1 MPKVIINEFFRGGT
15 LTSGDEFIELLL
27 VEDFT
32 AAQINSFF
40 VGDSTGSKTGKFS
53 AYDFTNMNSIAPT
66 FRAGTIITVG
76 GTAAVT
82 QDTSYNPASGDWNIL
97 LNTGGSFLPNANSGN
112 TGDIAGEDIVW
123 VDTSNTGATISADG
137 FAADIGTASG
147 PFTSAVNVNFGS
159 NINNTGFA
167 LNSDLTGANSTANW
181 TTGLTFSAT
190 TPGQANGGA
199 NTSYINSLRSSG
211 GGNAGV
217 TIAQSGGSTDVNE
230 QGETTDTYT
239 IALDTTPTSSV
250 NIAIAADGET
260 QLSADGVNFF
270 NSLTLTLTNTTPQTI
285 TVRAVDDT
293 DVEGSP
299 HTGTIT
305 HTVTSSGD
313 SAYSNLTIPNVS
325 VNILD
330 NDIALVPIYTIQG
343 SGAASPF
350 VGNTLTTEGV
360 VVGDFQGSNGLNGFY
375 IQDATGD
382 GNAST
387 SDGIFVFAPN
397 SIDVNSGDRVRL
409 TGVVSEFSNQTQIQS
424 LSGLSV
430 VGTGAIAPTIVDLP
444 VATTTDLERYEGMLV
459 KFPETLTVTENFN
472 LARFGELVLSAD
484 GRLFNPT
491 NSIDPTDIPSSGTE
505 NDQNNVAAITAE
517 QTENNL
523 SRIILDDGSSTQ
535 NPTTI
540 PYLNAQN
547 TRRVGDSVTDLT
559 GVLGY
564 SFNSYRIQPVE
575 APTFADTNPRPAAP
589 DPVGGNV
596 KVASFNVLNYFN
608 GNGTGGGFPTSRG
621 ANSSVEFERQSAKIV
636 SAIATMDADVV
647 GLIEMENDGDGP
659 NSAIADLVN
668 RLNTFLGEPVYDYIR
683 DPATGVG
690 TDAIKT
696 AFIYK
701 PSQVTPAGL
710 ALSDTDAV
718 YNRFPVAQ
726 TFVLNSNGETFTPVI
741 NHFKSKSGTG
751 TGLDADQGD
760 GQGAFN
766 NTRVQQAEA
775 LLGFVNELKTSTG
788 DSDVLVLGDLNAYG
802 EEDPIDVLRNGGL
815 VDELGRLINPYSFVF
830 DGQSGRLDH
839 ALTTASLS
847 SQVTGATEWHI
858 NADEPRILDYN
869 LEFKGSGQ
877 SPDLYTA
884 TPYRSSDH
892 DPVLVGVNLFSSIT
906 TKNGGNGNDNLSG
919 TSGRDVL
926 NGDNGSDTL
935 SGGNGSDTLNG
946 GNGDDF
952 LYGGISNDVLLGGN
966 GDDLLN
972 GGQGN
977 DTLTGNIGS
986 DRFVLAVSA
995 GTDTITD
1002 FSDGTDFLALS
1013 GGLLFEQLTIAQG
1026 TGANN
1031 ANALISFTSSNEV
1044 LAILNGVNATTI
1056 NTADFVMI

>member
-32 AAQINSFF
+32 AAQLNTFF

-217 TIAQSGGSTDVNE
+217 TIAQSGGSTNVNE

-535 NPTTI
+535 
-540 PYLNAQN
+540 
-547 TRRVGDSVTDLT
+547 
-559 GVLGY
+559 
-564 SFNSYRIQPVE
+564 IQ
-575 APTFADTNPRPAAP
+575 RP
-589 DPVGGNV
+589 
-596 KVASFNVLNYFN
+596 S
-608 GNGTGGGFPTSRG
+608 PTSMP
-621 ANSSVEFERQSAKIV
+621 KI
-636 SAIATMDADVV
+636 
-647 GLIEMENDGDGP
+647 
-659 NSAIADLVN
+659 
-668 RLNTFLGEPVYDYIR
+668 
-683 DPATGVG
+683 
-690 TDAIKT
+690 
-696 AFIYK
+696 
-701 PSQVTPAGL
+701 
-710 ALSDTDAV
+710 
-718 YNRFPVAQ
+718 
-726 TFVLNSNGETFTPVI
+726 
-741 NHFKSKSGTG
+741 
-751 TGLDADQGD
+751 QG
-760 GQGAFN
+760 
-766 NTRVQQAEA
+766 
-775 LLGFVNELKTSTG
+775 
-788 DSDVLVLGDLNAYG
+788 
-802 EEDPIDVLRNGGL
+802 
-815 VDELGRLINPYSFVF
+815 ELGIV
-830 DGQSGRLDH
+830 
-839 ALTTASLS
+839 
-847 SQVTGATEWHI
+847 
-858 NADEPRILDYN
+858 
-869 LEFKGSGQ
+869 
-877 SPDLYTA
+877 
-884 TPYRSSDH
+884 
-892 DPVLVGVNLFSSIT
+892 
-906 TKNGGNGNDNLSG
+906 
-919 TSGRDVL
+919 
-926 NGDNGSDTL
+926 
-935 SGGNGSDTLNG
+935 
-946 GNGDDF
+946 
-952 LYGGISNDVLLGGN
+952 
-966 GDDLLN
+966 
-972 GGQGN
+972 
-977 DTLTGNIGS
+977 
-986 DRFVLAVSA
+986 
-995 GTDTITD
+995 
-1002 FSDGTDFLALS
+1002 
-1013 GGLLFEQLTIAQG
+1013 
-1026 TGANN
+1026 
-1031 ANALISFTSSNEV
+1031 
-1044 LAILNGVNATTI
+1044 
-1056 NTADFVMI
+1056 